1 MVVGLQ
7 DLIRR
12 LPESARPFTKTEFP
26 YPVCEALFGG
36 PPDLAAIRRAAEEI
50 ERTEAAAHE
59 ASWTVLAAAEA
70 IESAEPDREKWF
82 VGDGQFRGMV
92 FTGVKWRAGWALVM
106 GEGQEPYAQA
116 FGDASFLVFSTRPGL
131 EVGRFLGER
140 ETASIYFAQM
150 LARYALVYS
159 DVEPGARHELTHFV
173 EDHGPGVLIVSGAM
187 KPVESLM
194 CLSLLRL
201 GMRAVVAT
209 EFPWEV
215 GDRVEV
221 ESPEEAVETAGGFEN
236 LRVRSQ
242 QDPLTALPEHANPAY
257 SHETFEAVRSVGG
270 GGSFLLVRRGETAE
284 GVEVAG
290 EPEGEVGVLVRI
302 DDDSLDGPAAEELE
316 GAAVG
321 CLNMLRGLRVE
332 GTEPLRLALSAEAAA
347 TGEQMGEVV
356 RRGLRLEYPRLGP
369 VRVSVVGDSR
379 RLAELRGEVEAE
391 RERRTAAMAEAA
403 AAEVVYACESCA
415 PFSREHV
422 CFAHPLRSPM
432 CGRRW
437 TEMLVGAR
445 YMSVSA
451 GRPWRRRGRPENC
464 CTVVRL
470 GRAIDPARGEY
481 EGLNEFV
488 RQATGGR
495 MQRVFLHSVREHPH
509 SSCGCF
515 YALAWWSEELGGIG
529 VMHRGFDGTAPDGS
543 TWNSLANHA
552 GGKQQPGITGV
563 GLEYMRS
570 PLFLQG
576 DGGWGAVKW
585 LTGKLKDELKDS
597 VPRVMEIATGA
608 G

>member
-1 MVVGLQ
+1 
-7 DLIRR
+7 
-12 LPESARPFTKTEFP
+12 
-26 YPVCEALFGG
+26 
-36 PPDLAAIRRAAEEI
+36 
-50 ERTEAAAHE
+50 
-59 ASWTVLAAAEA
+59 
-70 IESAEPDREKWF
+70 
-82 VGDGQFRGMV
+82 
-92 FTGVKWRAGWALVM
+92 
-106 GEGQEPYAQA
+106 
-116 FGDASFLVFSTRPGL
+116 
-131 EVGRFLGER
+131 
-140 ETASIYFAQM
+140 
-150 LARYALVYS
+150 
-159 DVEPGARHELTHFV
+159 
-173 EDHGPGVLIVSGAM
+173 
-187 KPVESLM
+187 
-194 CLSLLRL
+194 
-201 GMRAVVAT
+201 
-209 EFPWEV
+209 
-215 GDRVEV
+215 
-221 ESPEEAVETAGGFEN
+221 
-236 LRVRSQ
+236 
-242 QDPLTALPEHANPAY
+242 
-257 SHETFEAVRSVGG
+257 
-270 GGSFLLVRRGETAE
+270 
-284 GVEVAG
+284 
-290 EPEGEVGVLVRI
+290 
-302 DDDSLDGPAAEELE
+302 
-316 GAAVG
+316 
-321 CLNMLRGLRVE
+321 
-332 GTEPLRLALSAEAAA
+332 
-347 TGEQMGEVV
+347 V

-391 RERRTAAMAEAA
+391 RERRRAAMAEAA

-445 YMSVSA
+445 YRSVSA

-529 VMHRGFDGTAPDGS
+529 VMQRGFDGTAPDGS

-597 VPRVMEIATGA
+597 VPGVMEIATGA